1 MAAQNLNHLEEQS
14 ELIKMFDKDKRRSI
28 WDNVIIIVK
37 KGRGDQDDIQ
47 VVNSCTYSFY
57 LKKINFTCPIPKG
70 KGNDNIPYFYPYYVA
85 GCLKSCTKQRTGAK

>member
-47 VVNSCTYSFY
+47 VVKHVYSFY
-57 LKKINFTCPIPKG
+57 LKNEFYLPHSQRQS
-70 KGNDNIPYFYPYYVA
+70 NIYFYPYYAA

>member
-37 KGRGDQDDIQ
+37 KGGGDQDDIQ
-47 VVNSCTYSFY
+47 VEKHVYSF
-57 LKKINFTCPIPKG
+57 LPQK
-70 KGNDNIPYFYPYYVA
+70 
-85 GCLKSCTKQRTGAK
+85 